1 MEETREEAATPR
13 KGGKLSGWLKAAIGT
28 VAGLLSGA
36 AMMYISPLIDKVV
49 KPAKPV
55 ANFAVEHEG
64 TTVTFQ
70 NRSTGTHGGW
80 WDFGDGSALEP
91 VDPTQQTVSHTYASP
106 GDYTAKLT
114 VNNLLGDENERV
126 VNLHLDSA
134 QVETPEIAA
143 LNVEPVSPGSYAP
156 ATYRVTSQVKNAPT
170 CVWNLGDGRP
180 MEAVKDPAAGQDR
193 LVTFDRPGNWTVTL
207 LAVNGTQTAQKSVA
221 VNVLAP
227 PSGSVA
233 AVLNVSDTATRVE
246 TVSVPCVFSQAVPAV
261 MKEPVA
267 PFSKQ
272 AMARPG
278 YQIKDV
284 HVPVAKGPALQMQN
298 QAEMAVD
305 PALVKGGSVRNLKL
319 QMAPDHR
326 SVRLTGE
333 LVKPA
338 GLGKQGAA
346 VPNVELPVVLI
357 EERRTAAQRP
367 ETPVTAT
374 LTAPGS
380 AMLLMPPLPADWVD
394 ARRQV
399 RLELRAG
406 DRVLWQESGL
416 PRGKPVMID
425 NRPYLLTATPVGGQ
439 LRVDLTPARPGTT
452 PSAN

>member
-1 MEETREEAATPR
+1 MEQTREEAGTAA
-13 KGGKLSGWLKAAIGT
+13 KGGKLAGWLKAAIGT

-49 KPAKPV
+49 KPPKPL

-70 NRSTGTHGGW
+70 NRSSGTHGGW

-91 VDPTQQTVSHTYASP
+91 IDPTQQAVTHTYATP

-114 VNNLLGDENERV
+114 VSNLLGDESERV

-134 QVETPEIAA
+134 QADKPEITA
-143 LNVEPVSPGSYAP
+143 LTVEPVSPASYAP
-156 ATYRVTSQVKNAPT
+156 ATFRVTSQVKNAQF
-170 CVWNLGDGRP
+170 CVWSLDDHRD
-180 MEAVKDPAAGQDR
+180 MEITKDLAANQDR
-193 LVTFDRPGNWTVTL
+193 LVTFDRPGDWTIK
-207 LAVNGTQTAQKSVA
+207 LAASNGTQTEQKSVS
-221 VNVLAP
+221 VKVLAP

-233 AVLNVSDTATRVE
+233 AILSVTDSATRVE
-246 TVSVPCVFSQAVPAV
+246 TVNVPCVFSEPFPAA
-261 MKEPVA
+261 MKDAAA

-272 AMARPG
+272 VMARPS
-278 YQIKDV
+278 YLIKDV
-284 HVPVAKGPALQMQN
+284 QVPVAKGPPLQMQN
-298 QAEMAVD
+298 QPEMTID

-319 QMAPDHR
+319 QMSPDRR

-333 LVKPA
+333 LLKPA
-338 GLGKQGAA
+338 GLGKGGV
-346 VPNVELPVVLI
+346 VPNVELPVVFV
-357 EERRTAAQRP
+357 EERRVAAQRP

-380 AMLLMPPLPADWVD
+380 AMLTMPTLPPDWVD
-394 ARRQV
+394 ARRQM

-406 DRVLWQESGL
+406 NQIVCQESSL
-416 PRGKPVMID
+416 PRGKAVTIN
-425 NRPYLLTATPVGGQ
+425 NRPYLLTVTPARGQ
-439 LRVDLTPARPGTT
+439 LKVDLTALPGSS

>member
-1 MEETREEAATPR
+1 MEETREEAGTA
-13 KGGKLSGWLKAAIGT
+13 KKASKLSSWLKAAIGT
-28 VAGLLSGA
+28 GAGLLSGA

-49 KPAKPV
+49 KPARPI

-114 VNNLLGDENERV
+114 VNNLIGDENERV

-134 QVETPEIAA
+134 PTQAPEIAA
-143 LNVEPVSPGSYAP
+143 LTVEPVSPGSYAP
-156 ATYRVTSQVKNAPT
+156 ATFHVVGQVKNAQI
-170 CVWNLGDGRP
+170 CVWDLDDNRP
-180 MEAVKDPAAGQDR
+180 MEVTKDAAPTQER
-193 LVTFDRPGNWTVTL
+193 LVTFDRPGSWKLNLV
-207 LAVNGTQTAQKSVA
+207 AVNGTQTVQKSVDVRVA
-221 VNVLAP
+221 AP
-227 PSGSVA
+227 PSGSLA
-233 AVLNVSDTATRVE
+233 AVLNVTDAATRVE
-246 TVSVPCVFSQAVPAV
+246 TVNVPCVFSEPFPAA
-261 MKEPVA
+261 MKDAVA
-267 PFSKQ
+267 PFTRQ
-272 AMARPG
+272 VMARPG

-284 HVPVAKGPALQMQN
+284 HIPVAKGPPVQMQN

-305 PALVKGGSVRNLKL
+305 PALVKGGNVRNLKL

-333 LVKPA
+333 LMKPA
-338 GLGKQGAA
+338 ALGKGAAA
-346 VPNVELPVVLI
+346 VPNVELPVVLV

-367 ETPVTAT
+367 ATPVTAT

-380 AMLLMPPLPADWVD
+380 AMLMMPPLPADWVD
-394 ARRQV
+394 AHRQT

-406 DRVLWQESGL
+406 NQVVWQESGL
-416 PRGKPVMID
+416 PRGSAVTIN
-425 NRPYLLTATPVGGQ
+425 NRRFLLTATPVGGQ
-439 LRVDLTPARPGTT
+439 LRVDLTDARQAASPA
-452 PSAN
+452 AN